1 MMKKNT
7 SNYSYN
13 DCVTVPLIG
22 NLRKDIGSHQY
33 NAHSIIEKEM
43 RFFLNERKIYGYEVY
58 S

>member
-1 MMKKNT
+1 MMKKT
-7 SNYSYN
+7 TPNYSYN

-22 NLRKDIGSHQY
+22 NVRKDSGIHHY

>member
-22 NLRKDIGSHQY
+22 GIRKDIGSHQY

-43 RFFLNERKIYGYEVY
+43 RFF
-58 S
+58 